1 MPRPPKTAGLCTMRA
16 KLAACLIG
24 FGVAA
29 PVQACTT
36 ALLLAI
42 DVSNSIDAGE
52 YRIQADGLADA
63 LLDPE
68 VREALVAGNVALSVM
83 QWSGRGSQQITFP
96 WEKMLTD
103 ADVLRWSE
111 MARTMPRAFIMSDT
125 AVGDMIRFSMD
136 HFRSAPDCDRRVI
149 DVSGDGTDNA
159 GTDPQGARS
168 RAENAGITI
177 NALASEGMG
186 VSITTFFRRHVITR
200 DGFVMTSRGHESYA
214 ETLKRKIR
222 REVSQIMF

>member
-1 MPRPPKTAGLCTMRA
+1 MRTSLA
-16 KLAACLIG
+16 TLLVSLGLAAP
-24 FGVAA
+24 A
-29 PVQACTT
+29 QACTT
-36 ALLLAI
+36 ALLLTI

-83 QWSGRGSQQITFP
+83 QWSGRGSQQIVFP

-103 ADVLRWSE
+103 ADVARWSE
-111 MARTMPRAFIMSDT
+111 KARAMPRSFTMSDT
-125 AVGDMIRFSMD
+125 AVGDMIRASIE
-136 HFRSAPDCDRRVI
+136 HFRAAPECDRHVI

-168 RAENAGITI
+168 RAEAAGITI
-177 NALASEGMG
+177 NALAIEGMG
-186 VSITTFFRRHVITR
+186 VSITTFFRRHVISR
-200 DGFVMTSRGHESYA
+200 DGFVMTSRGHQSYA